1 MPSGWVKSIRC
12 RSTSFRAPE
21 TCSQPKWTC
30 CLWFDV
36 RFSNKRLV
44 NLPFSNFMPPFRA
57 FLLSAFLL
65 PFSACQILGPDDPET
80 NSVSDHRAKFE
91 AQYGRS
97 YSFNVMRGCFCVNGG
112 EHWVQVGDGQVVFAL
127 RVYDNQPVLADQ
139 LEWLETMDEVFDMIE
154 RAETE
159 ADRLEI
165 TWSDEGYPA
174 EFFIDWIEEAVDD
187 EMGMTI
193 SNVIAGIQLRD

>member
-1 MPSGWVKSIRC
+1 
-12 RSTSFRAPE
+12 
-21 TCSQPKWTC
+21 
-30 CLWFDV
+30 
-36 RFSNKRLV
+36 
-44 NLPFSNFMPPFRA
+44 MPPFRA

-174 EFFIDWIEEAVDD
+174 EFFIDWIEEAADD